1 MKIDT
6 RFPLQI
12 AGTLAV
18 AALLGGYPLLKYG
31 SDEVVAGVLLG
42 AGISTI
48 NVLLG
53 FLAIE
58 FAFNKSYTIFVRT
71 VIGGMGVRLVI
82 MLGLLALLIGI
93 FHVHAFALAL
103 SLLGFYAVFL
113 LLEVLFIQRKVTLKN
128 STMPEH
134 QVS

>member
-1 MKIDT
+1 MKIDA

-18 AALLGGYPLLKYG
+18 AALLGGYPLLNYG
-31 SDEVVAGVLLG
+31 SADVVAGVLLG

-53 FLAIE
+53 FFAIE
-58 FAFNKSYTIFVRT
+58 FSFNKSYTVFVRT

-93 FHVHAFALAL
+93 FRVHAVALAF

-128 STMPEH
+128 STMPER

>member
-1 MKIDT
+1 MKIDA

-18 AALLGGYPLLKYG
+18 AALLGGYPLLNYG
-31 SDEVVAGVLLG
+31 SADVVAGVLLG

-53 FLAIE
+53 FFAIE
-58 FAFNKSYTIFVRT
+58 VSFNKSYTVFVRT
-71 VIGGMGVRLVI
+71 VIGGMGVRLVF

-93 FHVHAFALAL
+93 FRVHAVALAF

-128 STMPEH
+128 STMPER

>member
-18 AALLGGYPLLKYG
+18 AALLGGYPLLNYG
-31 SDEVVAGVLLG
+31 TADVVAGVLLG

-58 FAFNKSYTIFVRT
+58 FSFSKSYTVFVRT

-93 FHVHAFALAL
+93 FRVHAFALAF

-128 STMPEH
+128 STMPER
-134 QVS
+134 QIS

>member
-18 AALLGGYPLLKYG
+18 VALLGGYPLLKYG
-31 SDEVVAGVLLG
+31 SADVVAGVLLG

-58 FAFNKSYTIFVRT
+58 LSFNKSYTVFVRT
-71 VIGGMGVRLVI
+71 VMGGMGVRLVI

-93 FHVHAFALAL
+93 FRVHAVALAL

-128 STMPEH
+128 SNMPER

>member
-12 AGTLAV
+12 AGILVV
-18 AALLGGYPLLKYG
+18 AALLGGYPLLNYG
-31 SDEVVAGVLLG
+31 SADVVAGVLLG
-42 AGISTI
+42 AGISTV

-58 FAFNKSYTIFVRT
+58 FSFNKSYTVFVRT

-93 FHVHAFALAL
+93 FRVHAVALAF

>member
-1 MKIDT
+1 
-6 RFPLQI
+6 
-12 AGTLAV
+12 
-18 AALLGGYPLLKYG
+18 
-31 SDEVVAGVLLG
+31 
-42 AGISTI
+42 
-48 NVLLG
+48 
-53 FLAIE
+53 
-58 FAFNKSYTIFVRT
+58 
-71 VIGGMGVRLVI
+71 MGVRLVI

-93 FHVHAFALAL
+93 FRVHAVALAF